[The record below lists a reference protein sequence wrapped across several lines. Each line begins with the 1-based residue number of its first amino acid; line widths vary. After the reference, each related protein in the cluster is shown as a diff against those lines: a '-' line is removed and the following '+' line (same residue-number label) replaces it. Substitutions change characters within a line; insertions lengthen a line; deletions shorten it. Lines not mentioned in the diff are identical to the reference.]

1 MILWHL
7 GGTIALVRYAFRD
20 PNMDLRLLMVGA
32 LLPDL
37 IDKPLGRVLNVGGYE
52 SGKLW
57 GHSLVFSAVLMVVIL
72 VVTKRGTPYRR
83 IWFPLAVGS
92 LFHLVL
98 DGMWTKSETFL
109 WPFLRGEFTEAPP
122 GDLGTALADGFT
134 NPWVVAGE
142 VVGLIY
148 LLWLWRAARLS
159 DSTVRRSFLRTG
171 SVGVPIGGR

>member
-32 LLPDL
+32 ILPDL
-37 IDKPLGRVLNVGGYE
+37 IDKPLGRVFHVAGHE

-57 GHSLVFSAVLMVVIL
+57 GHTLLFSAVLMILIL
-72 VVTKRGTPYRR
+72 VITKRGTSHRR
-83 IWFPLAVGS
+83 TWFPLAVGS

-98 DGMWTKSETFL
+98 DAMWTLSETFL
-109 WPFLRGEFTEAPP
+109 WPFLGTDFTPADP
-122 GDLGTALADGFT
+122 GNLGDSLIDGLT
-134 NPWVVAGE
+134 SPWVVAGE

-148 LLWLWRAARLS
+148 LIWLWRAAGLS
-159 DSTVRRSFLRTG
+159 DRVRRRAFQKTG
-171 SVGVPIGGR
+171 SVGVPIGG

>member
-52 SGKLW
+52 SGELW
-57 GHSLVFSAVLMVVIL
+57 GHSLLFSAALMVVIL
-72 VVTKRGTPYRR
+72 VATTRGTVYRR
-83 IWFPLAVGS
+83 TWFPLAVGS

-109 WPFLRGEFTEAPP
+109 WPFLRGDFTEALP
-122 GDLGTALADGFT
+122 GDLGTAFADGFT

-142 VVGLIY
+142 VIGLIY
-148 LLWLWRAARLS
+148 LIWLWRAAGLS
-159 DSTVRRSFLRTG
+159 DSSRRNVFLRTG
-171 SVGVPIGGR
+171 GVGVPIGG